1 MNVYDAIEAKYGFPI
16 PAAYRRIDADGT
28 FKLRYPGQFFD
39 PANEPTYL
47 WIPEAEWLKP
57 EEILA
62 YKPYPEALPGFI
74 PFAQTGAGDFWCWW
88 TKEDAEVVVQ
98 CPHDSSF
105 GRFDAPSLIA
115 WLYRRCLEFAAND
128 IESEQE
134 DWVRRNFLNWA
145 ERLEHYLP
153 QEWIVELRSLAQAPV
168 VDSITGK
175 LAIKVL
181 MTPPDCADRIRRDLG
196 FGRLDEEF
204 LWCRE

>member
-16 PAAYRRIDADGT
+16 PAAYRRIEAEGA
-28 FKLRYPGQFFD
+28 FKLRHPGQFFD
-39 PANEPTYL
+39 PANEATYL
-47 WIPEAEWLKP
+47 WIPEAEWLKH

-62 YKPYPEALPGFI
+62 YKPYPEALPGFTPI
-74 PFAQTGAGDFWCWW
+74 AQTGAGDRWCWW
-88 TKEDAEVVVQ
+88 PMENAEVVVQ

-105 GRFDAPSLIA
+105 GRFDAPNLISL
-115 WLYRRCLEFAAND
+115 LYRRCLEFAAND

-134 DWVRRNFLNWA
+134 DWVRRNFVNWA
-145 ERLEHYLP
+145 ERLKHYLP
-153 QEWIVELRSLAQAPV
+153 QEWIDELRSLAQAPL
-168 VDSITGK
+168 VDWNIGK

-181 MTPPDCADRIRRDLG
+181 MTPSDCAGRIRLGLG